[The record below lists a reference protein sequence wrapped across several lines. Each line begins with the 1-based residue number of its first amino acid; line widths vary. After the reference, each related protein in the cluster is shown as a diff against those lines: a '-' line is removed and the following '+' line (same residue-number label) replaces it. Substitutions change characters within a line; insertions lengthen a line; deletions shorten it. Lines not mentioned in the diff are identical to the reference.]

1 MKLYALPLGDV
12 IKFIRQT
19 VITRNPEYTNE
30 RRIRQKVRENFSKI
44 VSEQVSFGKNED
56 MLEYLKNDAITTELT
71 HKSRNFIIIIIDQE
85 ISGERFEILGFF
97 TLTLK
102 LLMFK
107 N

>member
-30 RRIRQKVRENFSKI
+30 QRIRQKVRENFSKI
-44 VSEQVSFGKNED
+44 VSEQLSFGKNED

-71 HKSRNFIIIIIDQE
+71 HKSRNFIIIDQE

-97 TLTLK
+97 YTNI
-102 LLMFK
+102 K
-107 N
+107 NC